1 MLRPPT
7 RRIKK
12 RANEAL
18 NLVSI
23 LDAIFI
29 FIFFL
34 LMSAQFIKIYEIS
47 SDVPIISNSP
57 PPKEDK
63 KPLALTLIIENNQL
77 VLASGVPQR
86 TLKRFGKVNEED
98 YDTEALRDFLINL
111 KKSNLQE
118 KTIIFEPRID
128 LTYEALIKIMDSVR
142 MFRKT
147 DESIYYKDQDGND
160 VKVESLFEQII
171 FGNLLS

>member
-12 RANEAL
+12 KANESL

-57 PPKEDK
+57 PPKSDQ
-63 KPLALTLIIENNQL
+63 KPLALTLIIEKDTL
-77 VLASGVPQR
+77 VLSAGVPQK
-86 TLKRFGKVNEED
+86 TLKRFGKIAED
-98 YDTEALRDFLINL
+98 EYDIEALRDYLINL
-111 KKSNLQE
+111 KKSNMSE

-128 LTYEALIKIMDSVR
+128 LTYESLIKIMDSVR

-147 DESIYYKDQDGND
+147 DESLYYKDADGND
-160 VKVESLFEQII
+160 VKVDKLFDQII